1 MSQTLPDIYVDDTA
15 WVDVNT
21 VSGVAVGDKFRITLK
36 TGVWC
41 RLYEGNTPP
50 SLDSKLGEIL
60 TDKRNPNNFA
70 TIPVGSLKIWAL
82 SSQVGRSVRLLV
94 QEVA

>member
-1 MSQTLPDIYVDDTA
+1 MAQTIPDILVTAAA

-21 VSGVAVGDKFRITLK
+21 ASGVSVGTKMRITLK

-41 RLYEGNTPP
+41 RLYEGATPP
-50 SLDSKLGEIL
+50 AITSKQGEIL
-60 TDKRNPNNFA
+60 TDKHNPNNFA
-70 TIPVGSLKIWAL
+70 TIPTGSLKIWSL
-82 SSQVGRSVRLLV
+82 SSQIGRTVRLLV